1 MSNLTDNQPP
11 RPPAPVSI
19 DDLADMIRSLN
30 QHRATGDATQRAE
43 IGTDSANVVVLE
55 PQGGTSTSAS
65 APPAVAPRT
74 EPAAIMPAIT
84 AAPAQIGQSDANS
97 ATVAQEPLGSASTPA
112 PAPQAVEPP
121 RPPQEPAKKKRG
133 RKVRRDRQ
141 HRVKSQRKR
150 KPGRP
155 TVFEKVFCEQG
166 RKLVEAGFTDGFLAY
181 FFSVSGVTFYQW
193 KKRYPAFKKALD
205 KGRKYAVA
213 EAKKEEAEAA
223 RAWQNDR
230 RFL

>member
-1 MSNLTDNQPP
+1 
-11 RPPAPVSI
+11 
-19 DDLADMIRSLN
+19 MIRSLD

-43 IGTDSANVVVLE
+43 IGTDSANVVALE

-74 EPAAIMPAIT
+74 ESAAIMPAIT

-97 ATVAQEPLGSASTPA
+97 ATVAQEPQNSAATPS
-112 PAPQAVEPP
+112 PTPQAVEPP
-121 RPPQEPAKKKRG
+121 VPPQEPAKRPRR

-141 HRVKSQRKR
+141 HRVKTQRKR

-166 RKLVEAGFTDGFLAY
+166 RKLVLEGVTNTFLAY
-181 FFSVSGVTFYQW
+181 FFSISVVTFYQW
-193 KKRYPAFKKALD
+193 QKRYPAFKKALER
-205 KGRKYAVA
+205 GRKQAVA
-213 EAKKEEAEAA
+213 ETKKAKAEADK
-223 RAWQNDR
+223 AWENER